1 MAQTPIDVSG
11 PWFEDLS
18 RGQEYDAP
26 AVTLTAGHAVLYQAL
41 CGDRLRL
48 PLDHA
53 TSRRVTGRD
62 EPLLHPLLPI
72 NFAIGQSTWASQRVK
87 GNLFYRGLSLHQQ
100 VYLGDTLH
108 TRTKI
113 VALRQ
118 NQRRTDRAAT
128 GMAVLEVE
136 TRNQH
141 GDRVL
146 KFWRCPMLPCR
157 DSTADTGHGDDLDTV
172 GTPPQGDT
180 LGAAV
185 PEWSIDGNAAAWP
198 GVKAVDLEA
207 GQSFRIDSWDTVTAA
222 PEFARATLN
231 LAMAHTDARSSY
243 LGQRLVYG
251 GHVLAVAFAQVTRAL
266 PNLLTMLAWESC
278 DHLAPVLEG
287 DRLRTEVTL
296 VARSPARAGTLLKLA
311 VRTFGSRGS
320 DTEAGGVETLVL
332 DWVVWVM
339 SA

>member
-1 MAQTPIDVSG
+1 MTPPPIVISG

-53 TSRRVTGRD
+53 ASRRVTRAD
-62 EPLLHPLLPI
+62 EALLHPLLPI
-72 NFAIGQSTWASQRVK
+72 NVVIGQSTWASQRVK
-87 GNLFYRGLSLHQQ
+87 GNLFYRGLVLQRPVHA
-100 VYLGDTLH
+100 GDTLS
-108 TRTKI
+108 TRTRI

-118 NQRRTDRAAT
+118 NQRRPDRAAT

-136 TRNQH
+136 THNQR
-141 GDRVL
+141 GDAVL

-157 DSTADTGHGDDLDTV
+157 DPGAETGWNDDLDAI
-172 GTPPQGDT
+172 GTGALADVAA
-180 LGAAV
+180 AAV
-185 PEWSIDGNAAAWP
+185 PSWALEGIDASWSGMKAA
-198 GVKAVDLEA
+198 DITA
-207 GQSFRIDSWDTVTAA
+207 GQSFHVDSWETVTAA

-243 LGQRLVYG
+243 LGERLVYG
-251 GHVLAVAFAQVTRAL
+251 GHVLAIAFAQVTRAL
-266 PNLLTMLAWESC
+266 PNLLTMLAWERC
-278 DHLAPVLEG
+278 DHIAPVLEG
-287 DRLRTEVTL
+287 DRLRSEVT
-296 VARSPARAGTLLKLA
+296 VAAKSPTRSATLLQLV
-311 VRTFGSRGS
+311 VRTYATRGS
-320 DTEAGGVETLVL
+320 AGPGAAEFPVL
-332 DWVVWVM
+332 DWVVWVL

>member
-1 MAQTPIDVSG
+1 MTQAPTTVSG

-26 AVTLTAGHAVLYQAL
+26 AMTLTVGHAVLYQAL
-41 CGDRLRL
+41 CGDRMRL

-53 TSRRVTGRD
+53 SSRRISGKD

-72 NFAIGQSTWASQRVK
+72 NVAIGQSTWASQRVK
-87 GNLFYRGLSLHQQ
+87 GNLFYRGLSLHRQ
-100 VYLGDTLH
+100 VHLGDTLH

-118 NQRRTDRAAT
+118 NQRRPDRAAT

-136 TRNQH
+136 TRNQD
-141 GDRVL
+141 GDSVL

-157 DSTADTGHGDDLDTV
+157 DVTADTGQCDDLDMW
-172 GTPPQGDT
+172 GTAPQGDA
-180 LGAAV
+180 LGAAI
-185 PEWSIDGNAAAWP
+185 PEWTIDGNVAAWS
-198 GVKAVDLEA
+198 GLKAADLEA

-222 PEFARATLN
+222 PEFARLTLN
-231 LAMAHTDARSSY
+231 LAMAHTDALSSY
-243 LGQRLVYG
+243 LGERLVYG
-251 GHVLAVAFAQVTRAL
+251 GHVLAIAFAQVTRAL
-266 PNLLTMLAWESC
+266 PNLLTMLAWERC

-287 DRLRTEVTL
+287 DRLRTEATI
-296 VARSPARAGTLLKLA
+296 VARSPAPVGTLLDLA
-311 VRTFGSRGS
+311 VRTFASRGS
-320 DTEAGGVETLVL
+320 GTGSGGVETLVL
-332 DWVVWVM
+332 DWVVRVV